1 MLPGQGRQRGSR
13 VPALLAVMAVVG
25 YMATAGLPWWAVVA
39 VVVLTA
45 GLAGRT
51 GMRKAATSQPVRS
64 SADKGS
70 TVVPVPV
77 HVRSTCPDEYAQSVP
92 GGREPVSVVREPVLR
107 NR

>member
-1 MLPGQGRQRGSR
+1 M
-13 VPALLAVMAVVG
+13 PALLAVMAVVG

-51 GMRKAATSQPVRS
+51 GMRKTATTSQPVRS
-64 SADKGS
+64 SADKCS
-70 TVVPVPV
+70 TVVPVSV
-77 HVRSTCPDEYAQSVP
+77 GVRATGSDEYAQSVA
-92 GGREPVSVVREPVLR
+92 GGREPVSGVREPVLR

>member
-1 MLPGQGRQRGSR
+1 M
-13 VPALLAVMAVVG
+13 PALLAVMAVVG

-64 SADKGS
+64 SADKCS
-70 TVVPVPV
+70 TVVPVSV
-77 HVRSTCPDEYAQSVP
+77 NVRAVTCPDEYTEWVC
-92 GGREPVSVVREPVLR
+92 GGREPVLR